1 MREEKKRLLIDQIG
15 EREYNPVSRSIW
27 RRILQFQVLFVH
39 ERDSNRGVVDVSHV
53 SPGTVS
59 FVFLE
64 QKWNSSDKRCVECR
78 RESDAS
84 EYTFA
89 RPLKLELLAS

>member
-1 MREEKKRLLIDQIG
+1 MLKNLILIVIDIIKIKIQYCERRRKKIVNRSNREEN
-15 EREYNPVSRSIW
+15 NPVSRSIW

-64 QKWNSSDKRCVECR
+64 QK
-78 RESDAS
+78 
-84 EYTFA
+84 
-89 RPLKLELLAS
+89 

>member
-1 MREEKKRLLIDQIG
+1 MREGEKRLLIDQIG
-15 EREYNPVSRSIW
+15 ERGEYNPVSRSIW

-64 QKWNSSDKRCVECR
+64 QK
-78 RESDAS
+78 
-84 EYTFA
+84 
-89 RPLKLELLAS
+89 